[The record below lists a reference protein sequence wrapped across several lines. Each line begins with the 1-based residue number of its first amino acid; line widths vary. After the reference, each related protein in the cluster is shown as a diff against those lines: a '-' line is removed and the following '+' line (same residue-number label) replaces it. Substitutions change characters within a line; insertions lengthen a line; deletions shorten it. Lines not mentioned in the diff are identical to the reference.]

1 LAREA
6 FAVDPMSFALKL
18 ACFLCVVAFA
28 VAGFLPR
35 IAARFGASH
44 SASSAHASAPA
55 PTQVAVAPVQETTP
69 APAPV
74 AARPA
79 AAAAA
84 SRESDG
90 FGFRRIDLPA
100 GRGGQFHANVEINGR
115 TVPMLV
121 DTGAS
126 YVALSAE
133 DADRLGV
140 ITRPSDFTITMY
152 TANGRA
158 KAAPVRLHAVHVDTL
173 SVYDVDAVVAQPG
186 AMSTSLLGMSFLRRL
201 TRFEAQRDRLRLI
214 Q

>member
-1 LAREA
+1 
-6 FAVDPMSFALKL
+6 MSFALKL

-28 VAGFLPR
+28 AAGFLPR
-35 IAARFGASH
+35 IAARFNAAH
-44 SASSAHASAPA
+44 SAPGTHPSAPVAPA
-55 PTQVAVAPVQETTP
+55 PTHVATAAPVREPGPTAEP
-69 APAPV
+69 ALT
-74 AARPA
+74 RPA
-79 AAAAA
+79 TPMAA
-84 SRESDG
+84 SRDDG
-90 FGFRRIDLPA
+90 FGFRRVDLPV
-100 GRGGQFHANVEINGR
+100 GPGGHFRASVEINGR
-115 TVPMLV
+115 AVPMLV

-158 KAAPVRLHAVHVDTL
+158 KAAPVRLHAVHIDTL

-186 AMSTSLLGMSFLRRL
+186 AMSSSLLGMSFLRRL
-201 TRFEAQRDRLRLI
+201 TRFEAQPDRLRLI

>member
-1 LAREA
+1 
-6 FAVDPMSFALKL
+6 MNFALKL

-28 VAGFLPR
+28 AAGLLPR
-35 IAARFGASH
+35 IAARM
-44 SASSAHASAPA
+44 SASPAAPAAAAPA
-55 PTQVAVAPVQETTP
+55 PPIAPTHVATAAPPKET

-74 AARPA
+74 VAPAQKPA
-79 AAAAA
+79 APAPRDADA
-84 SRESDG
+84 
-90 FGFRRIDLPA
+90 FGFRRVDLPI
-100 GRGGQFHANVEINGR
+100 GPGGHFRANVEIDGR
-115 TVPMLV
+115 TIPMLV

-140 ITRPSDFTITMY
+140 TPRPSDFTMTMY

-186 AMSTSLLGMSFLRRL
+186 AMNGSLLGMSFLRRL
-201 TRFEAQRDRLRLI
+201 TRFEAQPDRLRLI

>member
-1 LAREA
+1 
-6 FAVDPMSFALKL
+6 MNFALKL

-28 VAGFLPR
+28 AAGLLPR
-35 IAARFGASH
+35 IASRM
-44 SASSAHASAPA
+44 SASPAAPA
-55 PTQVAVAPVQETTP
+55 PNAAVPMQAPAHVATAAPAKEI

-74 AARPA
+74 VAPAQKPA
-79 AAAAA
+79 APAP
-84 SRESDG
+84 RDSDA
-90 FGFRRIDLPA
+90 FGFRRVDLPI
-100 GRGGQFHANVEINGR
+100 GPGGHFRANVEIDGR
-115 TVPMLV
+115 TIPMLV

-140 ITRPSDFTITMY
+140 TPRPSDFTMTMY

-186 AMSTSLLGMSFLRRL
+186 AMNGSLLGMSFLRRL
-201 TRFEAQRDRLRLI
+201 TRFEAQSDRLRLI

>member
-1 LAREA
+1 
-6 FAVDPMSFALKL
+6 MSFALKL
-18 ACFLCVVAFA
+18 ACLLCIVAFA
-28 VAGFLPR
+28 AAGLLPR
-35 IAARFGASH
+35 VVVRLAANH
-44 SASSAHASAPA
+44 SAPAAHASAPVMPA
-55 PTQVAVAPVQETTP
+55 PTHVAAVAPAQEPTP
-69 APAPV
+69 AAVPAPP
-74 AARPA
+74 RPA
-79 AAAAA
+79 APAA
-84 SRESDG
+84 SRDSDG
-90 FGFRRIDLPA
+90 FGFRRIDLPV

-115 TVPMLV
+115 TIPMLV

-186 AMSTSLLGMSFLRRL
+186 AMSSSLLGMSFLRRL
-201 TRFEAQRDRLRLI
+201 TRFEAQPDRLRLI

>member
-1 LAREA
+1 
-6 FAVDPMSFALKL
+6 MSLALKL
-18 ACFLCVVAFA
+18 AFVFCIVAFA
-28 VAGFLPR
+28 AVGFMPR
-35 IAARFGASH
+35 IMARMNASH
-44 SASSAHASAPA
+44 SAPAASASA
-55 PTQVAVAPVQETTP
+55 TP
-69 APAPV
+69 APRAAHVATNAAPEKEAAPTPPAP

-79 AAAAA
+79 TPVAA
-84 SRESDG
+84 SRDDG
-90 FGFRRIDLPA
+90 FGFRRVDLPI
-100 GRGGQFHANVEINGR
+100 GPGGHFRANVEIDGR

-140 ITRPSDFTITMY
+140 VTRPSDFTITMY
-152 TANGRA
+152 TANGPA

-186 AMSTSLLGMSFLRRL
+186 AMRGSLLGMSFLRRL
-201 TRFEAQRDRLRLI
+201 TRFEAQPDRLRLI